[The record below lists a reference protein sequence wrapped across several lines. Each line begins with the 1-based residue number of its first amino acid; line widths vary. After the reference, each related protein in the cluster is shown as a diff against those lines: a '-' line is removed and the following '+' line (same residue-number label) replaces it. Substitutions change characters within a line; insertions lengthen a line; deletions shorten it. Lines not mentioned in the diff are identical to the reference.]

1 MNLLFFSDFIKALKV
16 LLLILLFAAVFNSL
30 YHSEKVSFNPILH
43 QHFFKNQNWLIF
55 TVLMYAMC
63 NISENTNN
71 NKTIKFLGK
80 IHKI

>member
-43 QHFFKNQNWLIF
+43 QHFFKNQKAKETKRILF
-55 TVLMYAMC
+55 AV
-63 NISENTNN
+63 
-71 NKTIKFLGK
+71 F
-80 IHKI
+80 